1 MMEPDSQLAAEMPPK
16 LRWFHPTPA
25 RLLIVLLVIEGI
37 LLLSKPW
44 FPKGYAVLTAIA
56 SVGVTMMLML
66 IWFGLALV
74 CHWRFQ
80 FILRSLLVATVAVAI
95 PFSWLAVEMKKARE
109 QREVVEIIIQAGGHV
124 WFQDDKPRFVEFW
137 RAPYRSP
144 ATMLSGPS
152 WLRRWIGD
160 DCFRYVAQVDFGD
173 QSPVRISDES
183 LEQVVPH
190 LERLSTMET
199 LCLDSTNITGT
210 GLVHLEKL
218 TNVKNIMIDNSR
230 LPLTDEGLKQLC
242 QLQNLETLNL
252 RNTEVTDEGL
262 SHLRNLTHLR
272 CFFVY
277 SRKVTRKGL
286 SILVSL
292 PSLREAILGDAN
304 ITERDQNDPTLC
316 RSNLKILFLSY
327 TTNWTDPIAHK
338 P

>member
-1 MMEPDSQLAAEMPPK
+1 
-16 LRWFHPTPA
+16 
-25 RLLIVLLVIEGI
+25 
-37 LLLSKPW
+37 
-44 FPKGYAVLTAIA
+44 
-56 SVGVTMMLML
+56 MMLML